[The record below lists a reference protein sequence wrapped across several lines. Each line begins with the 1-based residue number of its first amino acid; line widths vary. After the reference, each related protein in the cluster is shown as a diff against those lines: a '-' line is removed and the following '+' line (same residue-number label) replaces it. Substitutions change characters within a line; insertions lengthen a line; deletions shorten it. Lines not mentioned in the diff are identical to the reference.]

1 MPGSEVITRGE
12 IFSKVR
18 DVLTEALGV
27 DEEEV
32 TETAS
37 LTRDLEAESIDFL
50 DIVFRLE
57 KTFTTS
63 DRPFKIEQGELF
75 PENLMENPEWVV
87 GGRLTDA
94 GMKMLQERM
103 PHVDFSTFDRNR
115 DVNKVAEQISVG
127 SIVDFVGR
135 KLGS

>member
-1 MPGSEVITRGE
+1 MPQSAVLSREDILN
-12 IFSKVR
+12 KVR

-50 DIVFRLE
+50 DIGFRLE
-57 KTFTTS
+57 KTFSTPG
-63 DRPFKIEQGELF
+63 RPFKIEQGELT
-75 PENLMENPEWVV
+75 PENLMDNPEWVV
-87 GGRLTDA
+87 EGRLTDA

-103 PHVDFSTFDRNR
+103 PHVDFSEFDRNR
-115 DVNKVAEQISVG
+115 DVNRVAEQITVG
-127 SIVDFVGR
+127 SIVEFVGR
-135 KLGS
+135 KLAR